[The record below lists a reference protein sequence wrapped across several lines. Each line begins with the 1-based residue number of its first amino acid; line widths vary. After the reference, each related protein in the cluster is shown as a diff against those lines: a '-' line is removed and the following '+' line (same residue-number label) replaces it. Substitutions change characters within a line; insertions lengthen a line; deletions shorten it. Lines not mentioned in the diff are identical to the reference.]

1 MYVGATSHTNS
12 KFNLLRNSKL
22 FSLRMDQW
30 NRPMQSSVSLRP
42 HCLLF
47 FSFVFGCDNSHP
59 NGCEVAAC
67 CSLTMAK
74 YAQRDICHLQHLKM
88 RSTAA
93 LAESEIYWRNIIYTP
108 DCSNPCDVT
117 RPSTAQILHWLPH
130 GCPCLDCL
138 PVVLYKLE
146 TMFHLV
152 GLFLDKPVQDSLILT
167 SILAYSQLPAI
178 ISLSNFFVFMN
189 LTVLYEFDLE
199 SWDPT

>member
-22 FSLRMDQW
+22 FSLRMDQR
-30 NRPMQSSVSLRP
+30 NRPRQSSISLRP

-108 DCSNPCDVT
+108 DCSNPCYKAKHSTDSTLAPT
-117 RPSTAQILHWLPH
+117 RLPLSGLSPSGVVQARDHVSPSGPVFGQTCPGLPH
-130 GCPCLDCL
+130 LNLHSCL
-138 PVVLYKLE
+138 
-146 TMFHLV
+146 
-152 GLFLDKPVQDSLILT
+152 
-167 SILAYSQLPAI
+167 
-178 ISLSNFFVFMN
+178 LSTPSNN
-189 LTVLYEFDLE
+189 
-199 SWDPT
+199 